1 MRRSQVRVNGMMA
14 VRMQRKEDF
23 GTSSWAADSRVC
35 LFPFVSNGRIG
46 GVPANGQRG
55 NTSED
60 DADEASYGQHENRC
74 NSEKRKHPKLSSIL
88 IGALIVAE
96 RREHRD
102 LLLKSTGPV

>member
-1 MRRSQVRVNGMMA
+1 MLLPLCK
-14 VRMQRKEDF
+14 QRK
-23 GTSSWAADSRVC
+23 DS
-35 LFPFVSNGRIG
+35 L
-46 GVPANGQRG
+46 PAKGQRG

-60 DADEASYGQHENRC
+60 DTDEASYDQHENRR
-74 NSEKRKHPKLSSIL
+74 NSEKPKHSKLLSIL

>member
-1 MRRSQVRVNGMMA
+1 MMA
-14 VRMQRKEDF
+14 VRVELKEEF

-35 LFPFVSNGRIG
+35 IFPFVSSGRTRCLQKW
-46 GVPANGQRG
+46 QRG

-74 NSEKRKHPKLSSIL
+74 NGEKPKHPKLPSIL
-88 IGALIVAE
+88 IGALIVTE

-102 LLLKSTGPV
+102 LLLKSGGLV